1 MRSTCTHWILCAAL
15 VTATAAQTS
24 CALAQAPSD
33 LSANVPKRFAE
44 FPKEQRAIL
53 NEIEEAYK
61 APREVHEDVLSQL
74 RKSYQKPSEARETKI
89 FEELRR
95 LYVMT
100 PAQESAILA
109 EVRKAYQQPSAD
121 QEVRIFQEIAK
132 AEALPLGTV
141 PTSVQMRQAEK
152 LFKGFDVNGD
162 GVLSQNELSDLLR
175 AERDRWDANRDGVI
189 DQGEFWAFY
198 RGHLGDLSVR
208 VARGEIKLKEGLVP
222 QIELKTTPA
231 EEKPRPA
238 VVRAGKLPAGLPNW
252 FGELDLDRDAQVGLY
267 EWRKSGRPLA
277 EFRAMDQNGDGFITV
292 DELTRY
298 LAKHS
303 SRQTA
308 GSPFRPAESPG
319 RQRE

>member
-1 MRSTCTHWILCAAL
+1 MRSTDTCRILCAAFAM
-15 VTATAAQTS
+15 ATAAWTS
-24 CALAQAPSD
+24 RALAQAPAD
-33 LSANVPKRFAE
+33 PPANVPKRFAE

-61 APREVHEDVLSQL
+61 APREVHEDVIGQL

-95 LYVMT
+95 LYAMT
-100 PAQESAILA
+100 PAQESTILA
-109 EVRKAYQQPSAD
+109 EIRKAYQQPSAD
-121 QEVRIFQEIAK
+121 QELRIFQEIAK

-141 PTSVQMRQAEK
+141 PPSVQMRQAEK
-152 LFKGFDVNGD
+152 LFKGLDSNGD
-162 GVLSQNELSDLLR
+162 GVLSHNEQSDLLR
-175 AERDRWDANRDGVI
+175 AERGRWDANRDGVI
-189 DQGEFWAFY
+189 DQAEFWAFY
-198 RGHLGDLSVR
+198 QGHLGDLSVR

-222 QIELKTTPA
+222 QFELKTTPA
-231 EEKPRPA
+231 AEKPRPT
-238 VVRAGKLPAGLPNW
+238 VVRAGKLPAGLPTW

-298 LAKHS
+298 LGKNS
-303 SRQTA
+303 SKQMA
-308 GSPFRPAESPG
+308 GSSLRPAESPG